1 VKSSVVTISINK
13 GDYTIT
19 SSKFT
24 FYYNTAASECIAYGP
39 GLLNE
44 NCPEVE
50 TIFCI

>member
-1 VKSSVVTISINK
+1 VTISINK

-24 FYYNTAASECIAYGP
+24 YYLNTKSSECIAYGP
-39 GLLNE
+39 GLLKE
-44 NCPEVE
+44 NCADAE